1 MIPQSKSLFSKL
13 RFKIVPIFLRSVQ
26 NYSFY
31 LISDT
36 FMWSIY
42 AIKTN
47 YCWVNW
53 KIISHFSF
61 RPPVSSPYSL
71 PPASDSV
78 STKRGSLAGGP
89 GGPPPPGPGGGP
101 VPSAGMLR
109 PSYPGGVPYPPR
121 PGEAGGVR
129 YAVYPPGGQP
139 GQAQPTQYTQRDGQ
153 VFVRQPPVSDDCL
166 IISRT
171 TSGWWSRTHDRLA
184 TNRVWY

>member
-1 MIPQSKSLFSKL
+1 
-13 RFKIVPIFLRSVQ
+13 VYFLHGSTRPG
-26 NYSFY
+26 
-31 LISDT
+31 
-36 FMWSIY
+36 
-42 AIKTN
+42 
-47 YCWVNW
+47 
-53 KIISHFSF
+53 
-61 RPPVSSPYSL
+61 PPVSSPYSL

-153 VFVRQPPVSDDCL
+153 VFVRQPPTD
-166 IISRT
+166 SRAPERSSAGARMT
-171 TSGWWSRTHDRLA
+171 LRQAPYPL
-184 TNRVWY
+184 YQ